1 MFSLTLYNE
10 KLCLATSQV
19 MDKGSAC
26 SVSLTSGVFSGAC
39 SAHLYCLSFCLACLI
54 GISCCHSL
62 KKQKK
67 RLTTKYVILIDTSCS
82 ILIDHDIHSITESKD
97 V

>member
-39 SAHLYCLSFCLACLI
+39 SVSPGQIVNGHQIYCWL
-54 GISCCHSL
+54 
-62 KKQKK
+62 
-67 RLTTKYVILIDTSCS
+67 RTKIKYR
-82 ILIDHDIHSITESKD
+82 
-97 V
+97 